1 MQLEFAHTDA
11 PQDHPQRARDILA
24 RHPEVRELFG
34 RNAFSALFVFG
45 LVAIQLAAAFLLL
58 VLAWAVLFTAA
69 RSVKVEPVP
78 LTTKGGRP

>member
-1 MQLEFAHTDA
+1 MTQVQLEFAHTDA

-45 LVAIQLAAAFLLL
+45 LVAFDHIG
-58 VLAWAVLFTAA
+58 
-69 RSVKVEPVP
+69 P
-78 LTTKGGRP
+78 